1 LEAGTILKKNTTVST
16 LFAVAVGG
24 GVTTMV
30 VTVPLNNPCQ
40 IPLFDIWPATVNK
53 LHLCALKV
61 LYRSVLQQVRSAVS
75 LLLGNNH
82 RRRRIITR
90 NAPKNEDL

>member
-1 LEAGTILKKNTTVST
+1 LEADSILKKNKTVSI

-30 VTVPLNNPCQ
+30 VTVPLITSCQ
-40 IPLFDIWPATVNK
+40 ILLFDSWPATVNK
-53 LHLCALKV
+53 LHLCVLKV

-75 LLLGNNH
+75 LLGNN
-82 RRRRIITR
+82 RRRKRIITR